1 MRVKLLL
8 FTFYLNV
15 GLHTFSI
22 GKSSERM
29 SNFWTVWFSKTESEQ
44 NFGFPHIPTCSWHPE
59 TRHTCFVRVV
69 ESPMTIPEVTS
80 ETRRRGRGGRRSGRR
95 QGRQRK
101 NEVPGSATADS
112 DAGKKTNLRQAIE
125 QQQHHL
131 AVAAETTTT
140 SLDDRQP
147 PRLPLP
153 TGNQPS
159 AATPVDDNDN
169 ESAEDDWEASGNEG
183 SDDTTRST
191 NGQLTSP
198 LYTDLTNPI

>member
-1 MRVKLLL
+1 MSDCIHFLLENR
-8 FTFYLNV
+8 LN
-15 GLHTFSI
+15 GCQIF
-22 GKSSERM
+22 GR
-29 SNFWTVWFSKTESEQ
+29 
-44 NFGFPHIPTCSWHPE
+44 FGFQKPNPNRISVFRTFLLARGIQKRAILVSL
-59 TRHTCFVRVV
+59 RVV

-183 SDDTTRST
+183 SDDKI
-191 NGQLTSP
+191 N
-198 LYTDLTNPI
+198 